1 MTALAAAIGAVPVR
15 SGPATSTNQND
26 SEKAME
32 GEKRQPPATK
42 PAAAQRRR
50 GVPTLAERIEITKRI
65 SMQRLMCRGA
75 PGLLDWRGLASR
87 LADELA
93 AMKARLSALPS
104 LTPADQERLERADG
118 VLRDF
123 EVASSSEAE

>member
-1 MTALAAAIGAVPVR
+1 
-15 SGPATSTNQND
+15 
-26 SEKAME
+26 ME
-32 GEKRQPPATK
+32 GENRQPPATK
-42 PAAAQRRR
+42 PAASRRRR
-50 GVPTLAERIEITKRI
+50 GVPSAAERIEIANRI
-65 SMQRLMCRGA
+65 RMQRLMCRGA

-104 LTPADQERLERADG
+104 LTAADAERLERADG

-123 EVASSSEAE
+123 EVASSSEVEQ